1 MTDAEAKAVS
11 DRILGTLHQYINN
24 VENVALAMRAHA
36 VDWDELDRAIERL
49 EWCAS
54 HRPEKRDAA

>member
-1 MTDAEAKAVS
+1 
-11 DRILGTLHQYINN
+11 
-24 VENVALAMRAHA
+24 MRAHA

-54 HRPEKRDAA
+54 HRPGKREAA